1 MTLTPLALA
10 APAQAIARA
19 RPLHLRPVP
28 RLDGPYDDELGDP
41 VSPMVD
47 GSLALA
53 FPPPTRVSVSL
64 RLVQPAG
71 GVSGGDPLC
80 RRDLLPDPRPWTAR
94 LAQAIAEVLAGA
106 RPAGQLSHVAT
117 LDVLQLLERG
127 AGRLGSRPGAP
138 AQRPIVG
145 SVHVSEPRDG
155 VAEACAVVDT
165 GPRMRALAL
174 RLEGVNGQWR
184 CTALQIG

>member
-1 MTLTPLALA
+1 MLV
-10 APAQAIARA
+10 
-19 RPLHLRPVP
+19 RPVP
-28 RLDGPYDDELGDP
+28 DIDGPYDDERAEQPPAL
-41 VSPMVD
+41 VE

-53 FPPPTRVSVSL
+53 FPAPTQVSVPL
-64 RLVQPAG
+64 RLVPPAG
-71 GVSGGDPLC
+71 DRRPDVRT

-94 LAQAIAEVLAGA
+94 LAQAIVEVLAGA
-106 RPAGQLSHVAT
+106 RPASQLSRVAT

-127 AGRLGSRPGAP
+127 SGRLGTRPGRP

-145 SVHVSEPRDG
+145 SVHVSEPLDG

-165 GPRMRALAL
+165 GPRKRAIAL

-184 CTALQIG
+184 CTAVHVG

>member
-1 MTLTPLALA
+1 MTLNPALTATPTQR
-10 APAQAIARA
+10 P

-28 RLDGPYDDELGDP
+28 RLDGPYDDERP
-41 VSPMVD
+41 EPMPFIE

-53 FPPPTRVSVSL
+53 FPPPTRVSVPL
-64 RLVQPAG
+64 RLVPPAG
-71 GVSGGDPLC
+71 GVAATGEPS

-106 RPAGQLSHVAT
+106 RPASQLSRVAT
-117 LDVLQLLERG
+117 LDVLRLLERG
-127 AGRLGSRPGAP
+127 SGRLGARADGPP
-138 AQRPIVG
+138 QRPIVG
-145 SVHVSEPRDG
+145 SVHISEPRDG

-165 GPRMRALAL
+165 GPRIRALAL

-184 CTALQIG
+184 CTAVHIG